1 MKTEPVV
8 KEVLLNVPVSKVWK
22 AITNKQDMSHW
33 CFDLLTEFKP
43 EVGFEFQFKGKGEK
57 GQLYLHLC
65 KVTEVIPNK
74 KLSYSWRYEDYPGDS
89 LVTFELFEE
98 GEKTR
103 LRLTHKGIESFG
115 KENTDL
121 AKENFVKGW
130 DEILDKGLKEY
141 LEAGNN

>member
-1 MKTEPVV
+1 MKTNPLV
-8 KEVLLNVPVSKVWK
+8 KEVVINVSPERVWN
-22 AITNKQDMSHW
+22 AITNRDEMKKW
-33 CFDLLTEFKP
+33 YFDLAEFKA
-43 EVGFEFQFKGKGEK
+43 EVGFEFQFEGGPDDRK
-57 GQLYLHLC
+57 YTHLC
-65 KVTEVIPNK
+65 KIEEIIPGE
-74 KLSYSWRYEDYPGDS
+74 KLSYSWRYKDYPGES

>member
-8 KEVLLNVPVSKVWK
+8 KEVILNVPVSKVWK